1 MRVLVAGC
9 VIAAVAAGAEAD
21 KITRKDGSILTGKII
36 SEDERT
42 VTLEMVRYGAKIVID
57 VPRSKIHEIVRR
69 KEPVAPVPTTQ
80 PDPEPTGPTY
90 YPIPII
96 GEIGVEVTPQLLK
109 QAFND
114 ARSHKPAFVVLYV
127 DSLGGSTDAMQA
139 ILKELSGYPDL
150 KTVVL
155 IRRALGSA
163 AVVAMSCKMIFL
175 TPDGSIGDVSFLAA
189 EIGGKGNPADPRTLS
204 ALRAVCRAAAHRGG
218 HDDLLIRGM
227 MELNL
232 RIVQGIRN
240 GRPALSE
247 TGDGQVVKTE
257 GKLLTLTAREA
268 VSVGLAAGIS
278 KDAEGLHGF
287 LGLDK
292 WTKSRGGGWYLMAR
306 LGKENRLRAHQAA
319 YRAARDA
326 YMKQITDELGEIDR
340 SIEGARAR
348 GRIAEAKKKDLQDQQ
363 KVEERNV
370 RAEYWLDRQEAAR
383 IEATNPDLAIRL
395 RARARENYDFKRLEI
410 RRRYQLQHSRVD
422 DVIAEMTEEIR
433 RLNSARKKLLDGVPK
448 YAPPKPVDA
457 PR

>member
-1 MRVLVAGC
+1 MRLLLAGC

-42 VTLEMVRYGAKIVID
+42 VTLEMVRYGAKIVVD

-69 KEPVAPVPTTQ
+69 KEAVAPTPTTK
-80 PDPEPTGPTY
+80 PAPAPIGPTY
-90 YPIPII
+90 YPIPIV
-96 GEIGVEVTPQLLK
+96 GEIGVEVTARLLR
-109 QAFND
+109 QALND
-114 ARSHKPAFVVLYV
+114 ARSRKPAFVVLYM

-139 ILKELSGYPDL
+139 ILKELANYPDL

-155 IRRALGSA
+155 VRRALGSA
-163 AVVAMSCKMIFL
+163 AVVAMSHKKIFL
-175 TPDGSIGDVSFLAA
+175 TPDGSIGDVSFLAT
-189 EIGGKGNPADPRTLS
+189 EVGGKANPADPRTLS
-204 ALRAVCRAAAHRGG
+204 ALRAVCRAAAARGG

-240 GRPALSE
+240 GRPALSQ
-247 TGDGQVVKTE
+247 TGEGQVVKSE

-292 WTKSRGGGWYLMAR
+292 WSKSRGGGWYLMVR
-306 LGKENRLRAHQAA
+306 LGKQNRLRAHQAA
-319 YRAARDA
+319 YRALRDA
-326 YMKQITDELGEIDR
+326 YMKQIADDLAEID
-340 SIEGARAR
+340 SDIEGARAR
-348 GRIAEAKKKDLQDQQ
+348 GRIAENKKRDLQDQQ
-363 KVEERNV
+363 KVEEKRV
-370 RAEYWLDRQEAAR
+370 RTEYWLDRHEADR
-383 IEATNPDLAIRL
+383 IEATHPDLAIRL
-395 RARARENYDFKRLEI
+395 RARARENNDFKRLEI

-433 RLNSARKKLLDGVPK
+433 RLNAEKKKLLDGVPK
-448 YAPPKPVDA
+448 YRPPKPVST
-457 PR
+457 P